1 MFFVEASVFTQQA
14 RQLLDDETFRAFQ
27 NDLAREPEKGA
38 VMQGCGGLRKARV
51 EAPQRGKGKRGGF
64 RVIYLHIPEAGRIDL
79 LAIYGK
85 DCQDDLTEPQKRALK
100 QMAEQARRE
109 ALAWKGRGT

>member
-14 RQLLDDETFRAFQ
+14 RQLLDDEMFRAFQ

-51 EAPQRGKGKRGGF
+51 EAPQRGKRKRGGF

-109 ALAWKGRGT
+109 ALAWKGRDT